1 MPPERAD
8 LTLTYLRTVTALPE
22 PIAAVSTFA
31 NVYARFPAKFR
42 DRVRKL

>member
-22 PIAAVSTFA
+22 RIYAEE
-31 NVYARFPAKFR
+31 YARFPAKLR